1 MQAASYSQTAVVNS
15 VDCDLARRMTP
26 GALLRRCQQISV
38 DQCTL
43 LGLTNEYYKQEHV
56 AFLLA
61 KIACR
66 WIRPIHLDEEI
77 TLCTRPEAVKRAVYK
92 RVTEITD
99 AAGREVALVDSRWVL
114 VDTET
119 RHILR
124 RPTPAIAAAPFAETI
139 DRELPF
145 TLPRPESAEPLGQQR
160 AVYSLCDQNGHINN
174 TRYIDLACDALPL
187 EALSDTPVTYL
198 CANYHNEIPAG
209 QTFDT
214 ERARLDGGW
223 YFACSQPQK
232 RCFEA
237 FLQFADPKET
247 PGG

>member
-1 MQAASYSQTAVVNS
+1 MQASSYTQTVTVNS
-15 VDCDLARRMTP
+15 TDCDLARRMTP
-26 GALLRRCQQISV
+26 GALLRRCQQLAT
-38 DQCTL
+38 DHCTL
-43 LGLTNEYYKQEHV
+43 LGLTNEYYQKEHV

-61 KIACR
+61 KLACR
-66 WIRPIHLDEEI
+66 WNRPIHLDEEI

-92 RVTEITD
+92 RITEVSDT
-99 AAGREVALVDSRWVL
+99 AGREIALVDSRWVL
-114 VDTET
+114 VDTQT

-124 RPTPAIAAAPFAETI
+124 RPTPAIAAAPFAGQI

-145 TLPRPESAEPLGQQR
+145 TLPRPGSAEPLGQQR

-187 EALSDTPVTYL
+187 ETLAGTPVSYL

-209 QTFDT
+209 QGFDT
-214 ERARLDGGW
+214 ERAQLDDGW

-237 FLQFADPKET
+237 YLRF
-247 PGG
+247 